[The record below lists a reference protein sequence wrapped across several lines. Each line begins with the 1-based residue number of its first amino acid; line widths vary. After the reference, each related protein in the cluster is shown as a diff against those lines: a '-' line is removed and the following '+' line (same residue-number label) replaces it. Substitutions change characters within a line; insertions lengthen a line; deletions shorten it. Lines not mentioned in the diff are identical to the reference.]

1 MIFWEKTLWEG
12 ESPYNGKIKVKE
24 SKGVRRLVAEG
35 YTQSRS
41 LDDVGKTDH
50 YWDRFREN
58 LPQISNDS
66 KVLILGLGGGTIAEI
81 LTNKYD
87 SLKIK
92 GVEIDPTIVEL
103 GKKYFYL
110 DDSMDITVE
119 DAGTY
124 IGKDLSKY
132 DVICVDLFFKDKVS
146 SLLDSKEFLIEVRD
160 HLKKEGVVIINR
172 IWRDQNEDNKI
183 VKSMKE
189 IFKYL
194 KVTRERGKVYEQNV
208 IFYGKAQ

>member
-12 ESPYNGKIKVKE
+12 ESPYNGKIKVTE
-24 SKGVRRLVAEG
+24 SKGIRRLVAQG

-41 LDDVGKTDH
+41 LDDVGKTNH

-58 LPQISNDS
+58 LPRISKDS
-66 KVLILGLGGGTIAEI
+66 KVLILGLGGGTIAKI

-110 DDSMDITVE
+110 DESMDITVE

-124 IGKDLSKY
+124 IGKDPSEY
-132 DVICVDLFFKDKVS
+132 GVICVYLFFRDKS
-146 SLLDSKEFLIEVRD
+146 SNLLDSSKFLNEVRK
-160 HLKKEGVVIINR
+160 HLKKDGLVIINKICKNR
-172 IWRDQNEDNKI
+172 REDREFVERMKKI
-183 VKSMKE
+183 FAV
-189 IFKYL
+189 L
-194 KVTRERGKVYEQNV
+194 KVRRERGDIYEQNV
-208 IFYGKAQ
+208 IFYGNP

>member
-24 SKGVRRLVAEG
+24 SKGVRRLVAQG

-41 LDDVGKTDH
+41 LDDVGKTNH

-66 KVLILGLGGGTIAEI
+66 TVLILGLGGGTIAEI
-81 LTNKYD
+81 LKNKYD

-92 GVEIDPTIVEL
+92 GVEIDPIIVEL

-110 DDSMDITVE
+110 DDKSIDIVVE
-119 DAGTY
+119 DAGKY
-124 IGKDLSKY
+124 IGKDSSKY
-132 DVICVDLFFKDKVS
+132 DIICVDIFSRDKVS
-146 SLLDSKEFLIEVRD
+146 NLLDSKKFLTQVQN

-172 IWRDQNEDNKI
+172 ICRNQGEDDDFVEN
-183 VKSMKE
+183 MKK
-189 IFKYL
+189 IFKSL
-194 KVTRERGKVYEQNV
+194 KVKRERGKVYEQNV
-208 IFYGKAQ
+208 IFYGNP

>member
-12 ESPYNGKIKVKE
+12 SSPYNGKIKVKE
-24 SKGVRRLVAEG
+24 SKGVRRLVAGG

-58 LPQISNDS
+58 LPQISKDS

-92 GVEIDPTIVEL
+92 GVEIDPVIVEL

-110 DDSMDITVE
+110 GENIDITIE

-124 IGKDLSKY
+124 IVKDSSKY
-132 DVICVDLFFKDKVS
+132 DVICVDLFFRDKS
-146 SLLDSKEFLIEVRD
+146 SDLLNNEKFLTQVRD
-160 HLKKEGVVIINR
+160 HLKEKGIVIINK
-172 IWRDQNEDNKI
+172 ICISVSEDNQF
-183 VKSMKE
+183 VKDMKK
-189 IFKYL
+189 IFKL
-194 KVTRERGKVYEQNV
+194 IKVTKERGDVYEQNV
-208 IFYGKAQ
+208 IFYGNL